1 MLRNWNE
8 KDKVQ
13 KVFSIIGVI
22 LSIAVIVTALLY
34 ICKVIENE
42 IYMLLLGI
50 LMLVESIVFY
60 KNSKKTFIIYVLVG
74 LFIVVS
80 YILNVIK

>member
-60 KNSKKTFIIYVLVG
+60 KNSKKTFIIYILVG

>member
-1 MLRNWNE
+1 MLRNW
-8 KDKVQ
+8 KDKDIAQ
-13 KVFSIIGVI
+13 KIFSIIGVI

-60 KNSKKTFIIYVLVG
+60 KKSKKTFVIYVLVG
-74 LFIVVS
+74 IFIVIS